1 MSVNKDNDIA
11 IVGIGCR
18 LPGGSRTPQQ
28 FYEQLVNGLDGIS
41 TITEDRWS
49 KSYNDQEFIAS
60 ERAGYLDMKEWTN
73 FDRQFFGT
81 LTAEASTM
89 DPQVRLFMTVI
100 WEALE
105 DAHIDPASIRGSN
118 TSVFVGQMFLSNEI
132 MHNYDI
138 PNMKPILRA
147 GRSDTA
153 LKASYCYDF
162 RGPALSVDTACSSSL
177 VGILQG
183 IDTIRNGDSD
193 ISICGGMNAFV
204 EPTISAH
211 FTQMKLIGKIGK
223 CSSFDSSVD
232 GYVRSE
238 GVGVVILKRLSK
250 AIQDNDNIYCVIK
263 GGNCNADGNF
273 EKSSPTAPSRAAQQ
287 VNTSTALQKTGLSP
301 SDIYYVECQATGT
314 TTGDPFQDEGIGGV
328 FGNSHS
334 KEQPRRI
341 GSVKSNIGHTESTA
355 GVASIIKCAM
365 MLKNRTLIK
374 NINFKELN
382 PRIDLLDGRIKIVL
396 ENEPLPDD
404 RVIRMGINSFGLTG
418 SNSHVIVEEYRNNN
432 INNNNNLINNNDHEK
447 AKEYLIPFSANS
459 KKSIDSYIDM
469 IKNNTESYRNKMSFE
484 DFVRYQ
490 SMKTNHPPCKKLIIA
505 DGWDSLL
512 STSSIFYEKQQTSVS
527 NMSQLNSESNKSVV
541 MVFCGQGAHWA
552 GMGEKLY
559 NHFQVF
565 RESVDHL
572 DKLLC
577 QYYQYS
583 IIDKLRNSNDKDIH
597 HPILAQPSTFIIQVS
612 LVKLYQHF
620 GINPSIVV
628 GHSFGDVTA
637 AWCSGIVSLEEAARI
652 VYLRSKAQNETIGS
666 GRMLSVSLSHD
677 KFNERFQQQ
686 FDDIEVACFNAEDSI
701 VLAGDEK
708 QLRLLDQQLKA
719 DNIFSA
725 FLGTP
730 CAFHSSKQESAKE
743 FIFKNLNNNIKYECD
758 KPTIPY
764 FSTTTSR
771 LIESSSEFNA
781 QYIYDNLRQ
790 PVLFQQAINNIIK
803 NTNNNNNQ
811 EYIYL
816 EIAPHSTLSFYLKTL
831 LSQQKSATIL
841 SPLNRKKDEVESI
854 QSCLSQLYFIGANVN
869 FTNQLPLIGDDDNE
883 WKNRT
888 RYLPRYQWDT
898 EYLME
903 EQEPFKKKRLGGV
916 STTLLGICDD
926 ESLKTYESSI
936 DINRPSYQ
944 YLKGHKVKGKYLFPG
959 SGYTYIHIHH
969 LEFIAP
975 FFLKEGVPSRLK
987 SSFVSSSPEDYQ
999 VIFQY
1004 YDSKAATWT
1013 KSSVGRL
1020 SIKTPV
1026 TLAKKYDVVTKL
1038 KKESYNIAMM
1048 TQSDVYEKLIKV
1060 GLVYGDTFKRVNNI
1074 SFNQDGSILSEIDCS
1089 AKNKVQDFHIF
1100 SNNIPQHPCTSL
1112 FNVSK
1117 TSMNSRN
1124 RQQQRGNEFKGSLD
1138 IIDQHG
1144 NIIIKCESLIC
1155 KSLTKVLK
1163 VHQAKNPSQF
1173 IKKSIYQPKNS
1184 PSPSSSENS
1193 NNVVEYLERYLK
1205 SSLTHKMIRVLDF
1218 GFNDI
1223 LAINLI
1229 GSCLA
1234 TLDSVSNMIIDFST
1248 QDFSISFDFLEN
1260 NNLSIKLFKE
1270 FNASLSLNDQGFL
1283 SNSYDIILS
1292 SQEFIQN
1299 NEYMTTQLYQ
1309 LLNPNGQLVVINN
1322 DSVVVDENS
1331 KELIIRDIK
1340 STQFNIQHINNNL
1353 KLEPDDITMICK
1365 KTSMR
1370 ETNFDNIDKILFIT
1384 PSSSTSSSPSTTS
1397 TRLISQASS
1406 ISKQVKSIS
1415 SDDISDESKYQ
1426 SLLDSI
1432 SYQQGE
1438 KVVIIYLES
1447 LVEMNSSNL
1456 DKKSMQLIRLHQI
1469 LRKEQLPVKLITLI
1483 TGQLNQCLVPIC
1495 RDYDRPSDMF
1505 SFDSIS
1511 ISMDHQS
1518 CNQLSLNQIMQ
1529 YANSNHIGEKN
1540 IKLECNDQV
1549 IQVNVERII
1558 DAPKALELDSRLIV
1572 TDKQDIRVKFEKDS
1586 KYHLRS
1592 KTEVM
1597 EDYRVEV
1604 QVKAASINFKDL
1616 MTLEGRVDQ
1625 RILPFG
1631 DIYDPLLGQDLAGIV
1646 TRIGPKVSNFK
1657 IGDEV
1662 FGSSHSF
1669 ASSTLAWE
1677 HNLVHKPK
1685 ELSFAEAASIPVAM
1699 GTAYVVLVKKAGIEP
1714 FESILIHSSTGGVGL
1729 TMLNL
1734 LKHQQHTGK
1743 VFVTVGS
1750 DEKKQYLEQ
1759 HYGSLI
1765 TAVLSYDNFT
1775 ESVLEM
1781 TDGLGVNYVINT
1793 LDYTRMHDNF
1803 KCLYRN
1809 GMIIDLSVDQ
1819 FFSVDNIDM
1828 GPFQFDKGYTA
1839 FQLNEEHIPYTNKIK
1854 KLIVEEG
1861 LEMPPIKVFPC
1872 QQILEAMEY
1881 IRTRKHIGKV
1891 VIDYEIA
1898 ERDLVEPMLRERDRK
1913 QIERVHYQ
1921 LDGVQDTL
1929 LMTGQTGVA
1938 VESLHY
1944 IIKHAPQLR
1953 DIIVVSYSSPKY
1965 EIQLLIN
1972 HINKHQAHLRL
1983 HYVQC
1988 DIGNYDQLSSS
1999 IQQLYKNDSTI
2010 KPVKSVIHC
2019 ANTYVFAD
2027 ADDVTIENHRQAMMA
2042 KAIGALNLHN
2052 LFEKLDW
2059 KLNHF
2064 HLLSSI
2070 AQYSGRESFSYAVA
2084 NSFLDHLA
2092 QHRRNCGL
2100 AATAIIWGSIGS
2112 TGRVAISKLS
2122 NEALSSI
2129 GAHMMPLSTVYGV
2142 LRSSFIDSDTPF
2154 TSIICAAI
2162 KVDRFLS
2169 ETPNL
2174 SHLFCHLSS
2183 IVAKKSNNNDNQD
2196 NMNDKIIEF
2205 IADLLSIE
2213 KNLLNGDT
2221 KLKDYGV
2228 DSMNAIQIKS
2238 WIEVEFKQSNIINQ
2252 AQISN
2257 GTINSI
2263 IENVNRIIKK

>member
-1 MSVNKDNDIA
+1 
-11 IVGIGCR
+11 
-18 LPGGSRTPQQ
+18 
-28 FYEQLVNGLDGIS
+28 
-41 TITEDRWS
+41 
-49 KSYNDQEFIAS
+49 
-60 ERAGYLDMKEWTN
+60 
-73 FDRQFFGT
+73 
-81 LTAEASTM
+81 M
-89 DPQVRLFMTVI
+89 D
-100 WEALE
+100 
-105 DAHIDPASIRGSN
+105 
-118 TSVFVGQMFLSNEI
+118 
-132 MHNYDI
+132 
-138 PNMKPILRA
+138 
-147 GRSDTA
+147 
-153 LKASYCYDF
+153 
-162 RGPALSVDTACSSSL
+162 
-177 VGILQG
+177 
-183 IDTIRNGDSD
+183 
-193 ISICGGMNAFV
+193 
-204 EPTISAH
+204 
-211 FTQMKLIGKIGK
+211 
-223 CSSFDSSVD
+223 SF
-232 GYVRSE
+232 
-238 GVGVVILKRLSK
+238 
-250 AIQDNDNIYCVIK
+250 
-263 GGNCNADGNF
+263 
-273 EKSSPTAPSRAAQQ
+273 
-287 VNTSTALQKTGLSP
+287 
-301 SDIYYVECQATGT
+301 
-314 TTGDPFQDEGIGGV
+314 
-328 FGNSHS
+328 
-334 KEQPRRI
+334 
-341 GSVKSNIGHTESTA
+341 
-355 GVASIIKCAM
+355 
-365 MLKNRTLIK
+365 
-374 NINFKELN
+374 
-382 PRIDLLDGRIKIVL
+382 
-396 ENEPLPDD
+396 
-404 RVIRMGINSFGLTG
+404 
-418 SNSHVIVEEYRNNN
+418 
-432 INNNNNLINNNDHEK
+432 
-447 AKEYLIPFSANS
+447 
-459 KKSIDSYIDM
+459 IDM
-469 IKNNTESYRNKMSFE
+469 IKNNIDSYRNKMSFE

-505 DGWDSLL
+505 NDWDSFT
-512 STSSIFYEKQQTSVS
+512 TSNLIYEKQQTSVS

-541 MVFCGQGAHWA
+541 MVFCGQGAQWA

-597 HPILAQPSTFIIQVS
+597 HPILAQPSTFIIQVA

-677 KFNERFQQQ
+677 RYIELFEAQ
-686 FDDIEVACFNAEDSI
+686 FDDIEVACYNAEDSI
-701 VLAGDEK
+701 VLAGNEN
-708 QLRLLDQQLKA
+708 QLKLLDQQLKN

-730 CAFHSSKQESAKE
+730 CAFHSSKQESTKE
-743 FIFKNLNNNIKYECD
+743 YIFKHLDNNIKYECD

-781 QYIYDNLRQ
+781 QSIFDNLRQ

-831 LSQQKSATIL
+831 LSQQKSTTIL

-898 EYLME
+898 EYIWE
-903 EQEPFKKKRLGGV
+903 EQEPFKKIRLGGV

-926 ESLKTYESSI
+926 ESLKTYKSSI
-936 DINRPSYQ
+936 DISRPSYQ

-959 SGYTYIHIHH
+959 SGYIENIINAFPNKDIHIHH

-975 FFLKEGVPSRLK
+975 FFLKDGVISQLK
-987 SSFVSSSPEDYQ
+987 TSFVSSSPEDYQ

-1004 YDSKAATWT
+1004 YDSTSTTWI
-1013 KSSVGRL
+1013 KSAIGRL
-1020 SIKTPV
+1020 SIKDPIVLT
-1026 TLAKKYDVVTKL
+1026 KKYDNVDQL
-1038 KKESYNIAMM
+1038 KQESYNIAMM

-1089 AKNKVQDFHIF
+1089 AKNKFEQSNTVLNASVLDCMIHSNIVKFKGEHQKCEVIFDRVQDFHIF

-1163 VHQAKNPSQF
+1163 VHQAKYPSKF
-1173 IKKSIYQPKNS
+1173 TKRLINQPKNS
-1184 PSPSSSENS
+1184 PSPSPSIIPSSDNN
-1193 NNVVEYLERYLK
+1193 NNVVEYLQRYVK
-1205 SSLTHKMIRVLDF
+1205 SLESTQGMIRVLDF
-1218 GFNDI
+1218 GFDE
-1223 LAINLI
+1223 LLSI
-1229 GSCLA
+1229 GIA
-1234 TLDSVSNMIIDFST
+1234 TSLEPTSTIIDLTS
-1248 QDFSISFDFLEN
+1248 QDFSFTYPIHYLEN

-1331 KELIIRDIK
+1331 KELIIRDIR
-1340 STQFNIQHINNNL
+1340 STQFKIQHINNNSTL
-1353 KLEPDDITMICK
+1353 DHEDITMIYK
-1365 KTSMR
+1365 KASIE

-1384 PSSSTSSSPSTTS
+1384 PSSSSPSTTS

-1415 SDDISDESKYQ
+1415 SDDLMDESKYQ

-1447 LVEMNSSNL
+1447 LIEMNSSNL

-1518 CNQLSLNQIMQ
+1518 CNQLSINQIMQ
-1529 YANSNHIGEKN
+1529 YSNSDFIGEKN

-1558 DAPKALELDSRLIV
+1558 DAPKALELDSRFIIN
-1572 TDKQDIRVKFEKDS
+1572 DKQDIRVKFEKDS
-1586 KYHLRS
+1586 KYHLRA
-1592 KTEVM
+1592 KAEVI
-1597 EDYRVEV
+1597 EDYQVEV
-1604 QVKAASINFKDL
+1604 QVKAASVNFKDL

-1625 RILPFG
+1625 KRNILG

-1646 TRIGPKVSNFK
+1646 TRIGAKVTNFK
-1657 IGDEV
+1657 IGDQV
-1662 FGSSHSF
+1662 YGLSHGFTTFSV
-1669 ASSTLAWE
+1669 ALE
-1677 HNLVHKPK
+1677 NNLVHKPK
-1685 ELSFAEAASIPVAM
+1685 ELSFVEAASLPVTM
-1699 GTAYVVLVKKAGIEP
+1699 GTAYTILKKASIVSTD
-1714 FESILIHSSTGGVGL
+1714 SILIHSATGGVGL
-1729 TMLNL
+1729 SILNI
-1734 LKHQQHTGK
+1734 LKHKQHTGK
-1743 VFVTVGS
+1743 VFVTVES
-1750 DEKKQYLEQ
+1750 DEKKHYLEQ
-1759 HYGSLI
+1759 HYGALI
-1765 TAVLSYDNFT
+1765 TAVLSYDNFLQ
-1775 ESVLEM
+1775 SVLEM
-1781 TDGLGVNYVINT
+1781 TEGSGANYVINT
-1793 LDYTRMHDNF
+1793 LDYTRMNNNI
-1803 KCLYRN
+1803 KCLCEN
-1809 GMIIDLSVDQ
+1809 GIVIDLSLE
-1819 FFSVDNIDM
+1819 NTDM
-1828 GPFQFDKGYTA
+1828 GPFKADKGYLP
-1839 FQLNEEHIPYTNKIK
+1839 FQHRLEYVQYHNKIK
-1854 KLIVEEG
+1854 KLIIEER
-1861 LEMPPIKVFPC
+1861 LEIPPIKVFPC
-1872 QQILEAMEY
+1872 QEIPEAVEY

-1891 VIDYEIA
+1891 VIDYENA
-1898 ERDLVEPMLRERDRK
+1898 ERNLVEPMFNDKRRK
-1913 QIERVHYQ
+1913 RVERVDYQ

-1929 LMTGQTGVA
+1929 LITGQTGVA

-1965 EIQLLIN
+1965 EIQLLMN
-1972 HINKHQAHLRL
+1972 HINKHQATHQLRL

-1999 IQQLYKNDSTI
+1999 IQQLYKNDSSI

-2052 LFEKLDW
+2052 LFEELQW

-2100 AATAIIWGSIGS
+2100 AATSIIWGSIGS

-2162 KVDRFLS
+2162 QIDRFLS

-2174 SHLFCHLSS
+2174 SHLFCHSS
-2183 IVAKKSNNNDNQD
+2183 HIVSKKSTNSGDNQD

-2205 IADLLSIE
+2205 IAYLLSIE

-2238 WIEVEFKQSNIINQ
+2238 WIEGEFKQSNLINQ
-2252 AQISN
+2252 SQISN

-2263 IENVNRIIKK
+2263 IENRLMRK